1 MSSFAVP
8 LEQRQLLL
16 DDVGVESA
24 DKLRK
29 TLHKTDKKGAVVR
42 SLDPTQTIQTRS
54 PLWDG
59 ER

>member
-1 MSSFAVP
+1 MSSFAVR
-8 LEQRQLLL
+8 LEQRQLFL

-29 TLHKTDKKGAVVR
+29 TLHKTDKKGAVVS